1 SFQNL
6 LEQMSGPI
14 APAAVCY
21 LCYDAHSTWMRFV
34 SLFTLS
40 VAAGG
45 IVQDTGGRILVI
57 RRRGKWDL
65 PKGKLDYDETPEHA
79 AVREVME
86 ECGLQKVELGQP
98 VGITFHTYAERN
110 KRILKKTHW
119 FRMRTEEKIL
129 TPQAEEDIEEA
140 VWMSEEQVR
149 TRVFT
154 DTYRSVSDLLEKYY
168 SGN

>member
-1 SFQNL
+1 GTRHFAPSLNL
-6 LEQMSGPI
+6 MKNHRHRE
-14 APAAVCY
+14 
-21 LCYDAHSTWMRFV
+21 DHDRFC
-34 SLFTLS
+34 
-40 VAAGG
+40 
-45 IVQDTGGRILVI
+45 
-57 RRRGKWDL
+57 
-65 PKGKLDYDETPEHA
+65 H
-79 AVREVME
+79 
-86 ECGLQKVELGQP
+86 
-98 VGITFHTYAERN
+98 GITFHTYAERN

-168 SGN
+168 SEN